1 MCKRSSMA
9 TRIKYI
15 FFQNAKQVLIFGLLL
30 GALPCC
36 SQVKYFFYS
45 GDHEKY
51 AQIERYYRQGA
62 YQQSLERCAALIN
75 GYPGSPLYAQALFYA
90 GLNSVQLHFPDDDY
104 TSARRYFQQVIEK
117 SPNSSLADQSAAWV
131 AVLSRMQ
138 RMKQDLLS
146 SEDRWRR
153 CRQTQDEKDRAIVK
167 LKTETEKLKK
177 EIELLKKV
185 DLQIH
190 QQKRDITNA
199 GKQ

>member
-1 MCKRSSMA
+1 MA

-36 SQVKYFFYS
+36 SQVKYFFQ
-45 GDHEKY
+45 DEDQQQF
-51 AQIERYYRQGA
+51 AEIDRYYQQGA
-62 YQQSLERCAALIN
+62 YQQSLERCAALIT

-104 TSARRYFQQVIEK
+104 SSAQRYFQQVMEK
-117 SPNSSLADQSAAWV
+117 FPNSSLADQSAAWA
-131 AVLSRMQ
+131 AVLSRLQ
-138 RMKQDLLS
+138 RIKQDALS
-146 SEDRWRR
+146 TEDQWRR
-153 CRQTQDEKDRAIVK
+153 CRKTQDEKDREIVK

>member
-1 MCKRSSMA
+1 MA
-9 TRIKYI
+9 TRIKSF
-15 FFQNAKQVLIFGLLL
+15 FFQNAKQVLMLGILL
-30 GALPCC
+30 GVLPCC

-45 GDHEKY
+45 GDQEQF

-62 YQQSLERCAALIN
+62 YQQSLEHCAALIT
-75 GYPGSPLYAQALFYA
+75 GDPGSPFYAQALFYA
-90 GLNSVQLHFPDDDY
+90 GLSSAQLHFPDDDY
-104 TSARRYFQQVIEK
+104 SSAQRYFQQVTEK
-117 SPNSSLADQSAAWV
+117 FPNSSLADQSAAWV

>member
-1 MCKRSSMA
+1 MA
-9 TRIKYI
+9 TRFKYI

-36 SQVKYFFYS
+36 SQIIYS
-45 GDHEKY
+45 SSSKDQQQY

-62 YQQSLERCAALIN
+62 YQQSLEYCDALIT
-75 GYPGSPLYAQALFYA
+75 GYPGSRFYDQALLYA

-104 TSARRYFQQVIEK
+104 RSALRYFQQVIEK
-117 SPNSSLADQSAAWV
+117 SPNSPLADQSAAWV
-131 AVLSRMQ
+131 AVLSRLQ
-138 RMKQDLLS
+138 RAQQDELNT
-146 SEDRWRR
+146 EDQLRR

-190 QQKRDITNA
+190 QQKKDMTNA

>member
-1 MCKRSSMA
+1 MA
-9 TRIKYI
+9 TRIKSI
-15 FFQNAKQVLIFGLLL
+15 IFQNATQMIMIGILLA
-30 GALPCC
+30 ALPCC

-45 GDHEKY
+45 GDQEQY

-62 YQQSLERCAALIN
+62 YQQSLERCAAFIT
-75 GYPGSPLYAQALFYA
+75 GYPGSRFYAQALFYA

-104 TSARRYFQQVIEK
+104 SSAQRYFQQVTEK
-117 SPNSSLADQSAAWV
+117 FPNSSLADQSVAWV
-131 AVLSRMQ
+131 AVLSRVQ

-146 SEDRWRR
+146 KEDQWRR

-177 EIELLKKV
+177 EIELLKKA

>member
-1 MCKRSSMA
+1 MA
-9 TRIKYI
+9 TRFKYI

-36 SQVKYFFYS
+36 SQMIYS
-45 GDHEKY
+45 SANKDQQQY

-62 YQQSLERCAALIN
+62 YQQSLERCAALIT

-90 GLNSVQLHFPDDDY
+90 GLNSVQLHFSDDDY

-131 AVLSRMQ
+131 AVLSRLQ
-138 RMKQDLLS
+138 RVKQDALG
-146 SEDRWRR
+146 SEEQGRR
-153 CRQTQDEKDRAIVK
+153 CRQTQDEKDRDIVK

-190 QQKRDITNA
+190 QQKRGMTNA
-199 GKQ
+199 GK

>member
-1 MCKRSSMA
+1 MA
-9 TRIKYI
+9 TRFKYI
-15 FFQNAKQVLIFGLLL
+15 FFHNAKQVLIFGLLL
-30 GALPCC
+30 AALPCC
-36 SQVKYFFYS
+36 SQVKYFS
-45 GDHEKY
+45 QDEDQQQL

-62 YQQSLERCAALIN
+62 YQQSLERCAALIT

-90 GLNSVQLHFPDDDY
+90 GLNSVQLHFVDDDY

-117 SPNSSLADQSAAWV
+117 SPNSPLADQSAAWV
-131 AVLSRMQ
+131 AVLSRLQ
-138 RMKQDLLS
+138 RVKQDALS
-146 SEDRWRR
+146 SEDQGRR

-190 QQKRDITNA
+190 QQKRGMTNA
-199 GKQ
+199 GK